1 LLWNPQNIYSRE
13 GLKRKGSSVYA
24 FQKPERPYKE
34 LKPPKKTKEE
44 VEGARELGQDEIA
57 TAEPYQKA
65 SEPETNTN
73 PMTAEQEETQEE
85 PSSSTQSD
93 LQEEQEVT
101 ENIE

>member
-24 FQKPERPYKE
+24 FQKPEKPLKE
-34 LKPPKKTKEE
+34 LKLQKKTKEE
-44 VEGARELGQDEIA
+44 VGVARDLGQDEIS
-57 TAEPYQKA
+57 TTEPSQKA
-65 SEPETNTN
+65 FEPVITPN
-73 PMTAEQEETQEE
+73 PVMAEQEKTQEA

-101 ENIE
+101 GNIN